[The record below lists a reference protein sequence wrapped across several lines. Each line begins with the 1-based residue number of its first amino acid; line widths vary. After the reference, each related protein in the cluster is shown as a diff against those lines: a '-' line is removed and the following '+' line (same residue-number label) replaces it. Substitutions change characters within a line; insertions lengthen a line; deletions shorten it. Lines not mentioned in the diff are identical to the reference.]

1 MSRAME
7 ERLRRTIRFIDG
19 HVDTW
24 SALADSSLFG
34 AVTRTL
40 AAPFES
46 QDVTKIAAVEAR
58 GFVLGAA
65 VAIALGAGFIPI
77 RKDDGF
83 LPGDKAQ
90 RRTEADWRGR
100 HHLLRIQRQHL
111 TESDRVVLVDDWVET
126 GSQALAAKA
135 LIEECHAHWAGA
147 SVLVADCSEE
157 VATALAPF
165 HSLINSE
172 QLEQD

>member
-1 MSRAME
+1 ME

-65 VAIALGAGFIPI
+65 VALRWEPVSYRSEKTMVSFQVTRPRGVQRQTGAG
-77 RKDDGF
+77 GTTSC
-83 LPGDKAQ
+83 AYN
-90 RRTEADWRGR
+90 
-100 HHLLRIQRQHL
+100 
-111 TESDRVVLVDDWVET
+111 
-126 GSQALAAKA
+126 GS
-135 LIEECHAHWAGA
+135 
-147 SVLVADCSEE
+147 
-157 VATALAPF
+157 T
-165 HSLINSE
+165 
-172 QLEQD
+172 